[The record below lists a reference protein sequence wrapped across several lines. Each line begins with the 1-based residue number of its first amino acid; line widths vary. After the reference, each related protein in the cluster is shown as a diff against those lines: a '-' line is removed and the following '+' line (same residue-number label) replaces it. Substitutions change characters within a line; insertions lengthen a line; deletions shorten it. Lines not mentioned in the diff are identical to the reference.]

1 MSTSVNSAAI
11 SVDASVDAPDGPSE
25 PLDDTLTRPVRK
37 KRKVAG
43 EKPAT
48 TNQQHTKPSR
58 IRKKGKLAALPEMPL
73 YVLYEIFSNMHPLDL
88 LHVSRTTKMLRSVL
102 MSRSSAWIWKE
113 SCARAIPALPPV
125 PADLD
130 IPQFVRLAYDR
141 TCHYCGASGARI
153 VKCLVKDNLFIE
165 EFATWHRFPSFKNWN
180 YQIGQFIPRVRTGLT
195 RRSRYRYPKPSID
208 AFAAAFA
215 ADGVGEMDED
225 QERAWLDPRA
235 KQFAALAQH
244 ASICEEWD
252 EERQSDRSWEL
263 QAIRDERKKN
273 ILQRLTE
280 LGWAEE
286 VEKSRDKLCA
296 HKLVHKAQPLS
307 EKVGNNVKDTLLA
320 HITELQTK
328 RIAEEKEDAIL
339 NRCQALAKA
348 YSEFLHTKPFTAIL
362 PTVGDIYTLHEF
374 ANLIEVTHY
383 EEEIP
388 QATYRALLDAPPD
401 SYFESWRE
409 NCDAALVNVLNSI
422 PREGSPATRA
432 DLRLATTAFVTPNGH
447 FSPLTQGYPHILA
460 SDRMTDGQICD
471 DRRQMTLRQ
480 RPWTATGLRVAVRH
494 RARAEA
500 VVALAGLDP
509 KTATSDEMDALDPWF
524 LCPSERRGYLLS
536 SSRTRA
542 VNWRGAC
549 SCDEE
554 SGNAAIPAFELL
566 GTEDTERVR
575 ARSLLSIDRWARSL
589 QCAHCE
595 LRMRMMKGLKDH
607 LLEMHSIDCITQAD
621 YMKGPSEPVSSALFE
636 WPLQNGSDEENREDA
651 LFDEYGFW

>member
-43 EKPAT
+43 EKAAT
-48 TNQQHTKPSR
+48 TNQQHIKPSR

-141 TCHYCGASGARI
+141 TCNAIRARTCK
-153 VKCLVKDNLFIE
+153 KCLVKDNLFIE
-165 EFATWHRFPSFKNWN
+165 EFATWHWFPSFKNWN
-180 YQIGQFIPRVRTGLT
+180 YQIGQFIPRVGRVT

-215 ADGVGEMDED
+215 ADG
-225 QERAWLDPRA
+225 
-235 KQFAALAQH
+235 H

-286 VEKSRDKLCA
+286 VEKSGDKLCA

-307 EKVGNNVKDTLLA
+307 EKVWNNVKDTLLV
-320 HITELQTK
+320 HIAELQTK

-388 QATYRALLDAPPD
+388 QATYRALLDALPD

-460 SDRMTDGQICD
+460 SDRMTDGQICG

-595 LRMRMMKGLKDH
+595 LCMRMMKELKDH

>member
-11 SVDASVDAPDGPSE
+11 SVDASVGAPDGPSE

-73 YVLYEIFSNMHPLDL
+73 YVLYEIFSNMHRLDL

-141 TCHYCGASGARI
+141 TCHYC
-153 VKCLVKDNLFIE
+153 VKDNLFIE

-180 YQIGQFIPRVRTGLT
+180 YQIGQFIPRVGRG
-195 RRSRYRYPKPSID
+195 
-208 AFAAAFA
+208 
-215 ADGVGEMDED
+215 
-225 QERAWLDPRA
+225 
-235 KQFAALAQH
+235 H

-286 VEKSRDKLCA
+286 VEKSGDKLCA

-307 EKVGNNVKDTLLA
+307 EKVWNNVKDTLLV
-320 HITELQTK
+320 HIAELQTK

-460 SDRMTDGQICD
+460 SDQMTDGQICG

-595 LRMRMMKGLKDH
+595 LRMRMMKELKDH

>member
-1 MSTSVNSAAI
+1 
-11 SVDASVDAPDGPSE
+11 
-25 PLDDTLTRPVRK
+25 
-37 KRKVAG
+37 
-43 EKPAT
+43 
-48 TNQQHTKPSR
+48 KPSR
-58 IRKKGKLAALPEMPL
+58 TRKQGKLAALPEMPL
-73 YVLYEIFSNMHPLDL
+73 DVLYEIFSNMHPLDL
-88 LHVSRTTKMLRSVL
+88 LHVSQTTKMLRSVL
-102 MSRSSAWIWKE
+102 MSRSSAWIWKK
-113 SCARAIPALPPV
+113 SYARATPALPPV
-125 PADLD
+125 PADLN
-130 IPQFVRLAYDR
+130 IPQFVRLAYNR

-153 VKCLVKDNLFIE
+153 VTWVIRAQACRKCLVKDNLFIE
-165 EFATWHRFPSFKNWN
+165 EFATWHRFPSFKSWN
-180 YQIGQFIPRVRTGLT
+180 HQIGHFIPRVRTGLT

-215 ADGVGEMDED
+215 ADGVEKMDED
-225 QERAWLDPRA
+225 QEKAWLEPRA
-235 KQFAALAQH
+235 KQFAALDQH
-244 ASICEEWD
+244 VSICKEWD

-263 QAIRDERKKN
+263 QAVRDVRKKN

-286 VEKSRDKLCA
+286 VEKSGDKLCA

-307 EKVGNNVKDTLLA
+307 EKVWNNVKDTFLV
-320 HITELQTK
+320 HIAELQTK

-388 QATYRALLDAPPD
+388 QATYRALLDALPD

-409 NCDAALVNVLNSI
+409 NCNAALVNVLNSI

-460 SDRMTDGQICD
+460 SDQMTDGQICG

-595 LRMRMMKGLKDH
+595 LRMRMMKELKDH